1 MEHSRKDVVF
11 CARGLA
17 HLLTSDLL
25 KNCVHRGNGLPHNVV
40 KNVVPPAQG
49 AVIPTH
55 ASNLGGRGAHGRPS
69 VAAKRRAPLV
79 TVVGIPLF
87 VVGALLMMVLFPW
100 PCTAAV
106 NGVTVES
113 NVKTSV
119 QDLVAQQDLRT
130 RPGNLLAVDGSV
142 LEEGGGELMHISVNG
157 EYVGTEERMVHPGD
171 VIEVTDGDNTM
182 ESFVEE
188 ARVMPASAR
197 IEGVG
202 AIHRYTHT
210 GQDGEHIVRTGS
222 VSGKTVEV
230 EVTRQPVEEVIERF
244 NVDTGGDMVVA
255 LTFDDGPW
263 DTYTQEILDI
273 LAANGAHATFFTVG
287 ERVEGHEDTV
297 RQAAQAGH
305 QICTHS
311 WDHAAGDGNGVDLG
325 RMTEED
331 RILEIT
337 RGQEK
342 ISEVTGQ
349 DTERVIRVPGGNFS
363 EETASVLEPYVD
375 SEIGWNIDTQDW
387 QKPGV
392 AAVIEQI
399 MNVQPGNIVLMHDGG
414 GDRTQTVEA
423 LRTALPQLVAAGYRF
438 VTIDQL
444 LEYVD

>member
-1 MEHSRKDVVF
+1 M
-11 CARGLA
+11 LP
-17 HLLTSDLL
+17 SDLL
-25 KNCVHRGNGLPHNVV
+25 KKCGYRENGLSHNVV
-40 KNVVPPAQG
+40 KNVAPPAQG
-49 AVIPTH
+49 AFIPTH
-55 ASNLGGRGAHGRPS
+55 ASNFGGGHGAHGRPS
-69 VAAKRRAPLV
+69 VSAKRRGPVVAM
-79 TVVGIPLF
+79 VGIPLLIAA
-87 VVGALLMMVLFPW
+87 ALLMMVLFPW

-142 LEEGGGELMHISVNG
+142 LQEGGGESMHISVNG

-188 ARVMPASAR
+188 TQPIPATAR
-197 IEGVG
+197 IEGTG

-210 GQDGEHIVRTGS
+210 GQEGEHIVRTGS

-230 EVTRQPVEEVIERF
+230 EVTKEPVQEVIERF
-244 NVDTGGDMVVA
+244 NVDTGDDKVIA

-273 LAANGAHATFFTVG
+273 LAANNALATFFTVG
-287 ERVEGHEDTV
+287 ERIEGHEDTV
-297 RQAAQAGH
+297 RQAAETGH

-311 WDHAAGDGNGVDLG
+311 WDHAAGDGHGVDLG
-325 RMTEED
+325 RMKDED
-331 RILEIT
+331 RISEIT

-342 ISEVTGQ
+342 IAEVTGQ
-349 DTERVIRVPGGNFS
+349 ETERVIRVPGGNFS

-387 QKPGV
+387 QKPGAPSV
-392 AAVIEQI
+392 LAQI
-399 MNVQPGNIVLMHDGG
+399 MNAKPGNVILMHDGG
-414 GDRTQTVEA
+414 GDRSQTVEA
-423 LRTALPQLVAAGYRF
+423 LRTALPQLVAEGYRF
-438 VTIDQL
+438 ITVDQL